1 MKERIPSLF
10 RMRRNQRGQAV
21 VEFAIIMSLFLFLL
35 LHLMEWGFYLWSKTT
50 VENAVREGAREAVV
64 IQDWSTNYT
73 ARETEIKNLVVTRL
87 AALPSQITSN
97 ISSHITLAV
106 QPNTSQIQSIK
117 VTIANQPYVP
127 ITGID
132 WLIVPANLSAGAE
145 FRFEGG
151 I

>member
-1 MKERIPSLF
+1 MLNKLKTLIRKP
-10 RMRRNQRGQAV
+10 RGQNGQAV
-21 VEFAIIMSLFLFLL
+21 VEFAIIVSLFLFLL

-64 IQDWSTNYT
+64 IRDWQNNYT
-73 ARETEIKNLVVTRL
+73 AREAEIKSIVQARLSTLPAQVTNNI
-87 AALPSQITSN
+87 AGNIT
-97 ISSHITLAV
+97 ITV
-106 QPNTSQIQSIK
+106 QPNTSQTQSIK
-117 VTIANQPYVP
+117 VSIANQPYVP

-132 WLIVPANLSAGAE
+132 WLIVPQFLAGQAE

>member
-1 MKERIPSLF
+1 MLNKLKTLIRKP
-10 RMRRNQRGQAV
+10 RGQRGQAV
-21 VEFAIIMSLFLFLL
+21 VEFAIIVSLFLFLL

-64 IQDWSTNYT
+64 IRDWQNNYT
-73 ARETEIKNLVVTRL
+73 AREAEIKNIVQARLSTLPAQVTNNI
-87 AALPSQITSN
+87 AGNITV
-97 ISSHITLAV
+97 TV
-106 QPNTSQIQSIK
+106 QPNTSQTQSIK
-117 VTIANQPYVP
+117 VSIANQPYVP

-132 WLIVPANLSAGAE
+132 WLIVPQNLAGQAE

>member
-1 MKERIPSLF
+1 
-10 RMRRNQRGQAV
+10 MRRNQRGQAV